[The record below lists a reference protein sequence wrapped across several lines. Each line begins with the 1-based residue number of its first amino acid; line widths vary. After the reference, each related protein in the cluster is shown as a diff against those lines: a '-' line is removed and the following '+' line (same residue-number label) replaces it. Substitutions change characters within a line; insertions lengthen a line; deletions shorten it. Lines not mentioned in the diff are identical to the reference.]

1 MVSPFFIYL
10 CIYFE
15 VLIPKDTIQ
24 TIIETARIE
33 EVVGEFV
40 HLRKRGVN
48 YVGLCPFHNEK
59 TPSFTVSPAKG
70 IYKCFGCGKAG
81 NSVNFIMEHEHY
93 TYPEA
98 LKFLAKKYNIEV
110 EEEQQTP
117 EQIQQLNERES
128 LYAVTEF
135 ARKFFT
141 EQLLNTD
148 EGKAIGLSYFK
159 ERDFTDKTI
168 DEFQL
173 GYSPDRWDAFTKAA
187 KENGYEK
194 QFLVKTGL
202 TIDKDGKHFD
212 RFRAR
217 VIFPIHNL
225 TGRVIGF
232 GGRILKKDDK
242 KAKYVNSPESEI
254 YNKSK
259 VLYGIYFAKNEIIK
273 KDNCF
278 LVEGYTDVISLFQAG
293 IKNVVASSGTSL
305 TTGQIRL
312 IKRYTP
318 NITILYDGD
327 AAGLKASFRGIDMI
341 LEQGMNVKVVLFPE
355 GEDPDSYARTHRSVE
370 VEDYITSQAKD
381 FIRFKTSV
389 LLEETQ
395 NDPVKKAGLI
405 KEIVQTISLIPDGI
419 TRSLYVKECSALLD
433 MTEQT
438 LMNELNKRLRENFKK
453 KSRSTPPETMT
464 PEVQEYQQEK
474 QTEFDVYETE
484 YQERD
489 IIRILLNYGQQEIIF
504 EETDENGH
512 PVEIAVEVAKFIVN
526 DIRRDSLEFKDPAFK
541 KIFDEYVQH
550 IERDEIPDENH
561 FKNHEDPEIS
571 TLAVNML
578 LSPYELSENWQK
590 LAKIEVVTESGKLK
604 KAVVNSVLSFKA
616 KMIEKLIFDNQE
628 KLKETENDED
638 IVILLKEQ
646 QKLKN
651 ISRLINK
658 ELGRI
663 VTK

>member
-1 MVSPFFIYL
+1 M
-10 CIYFE
+10 
-15 VLIPKDTIQ
+15 IPKDTIQ
-24 TIIETARIE
+24 TIIETARVE

-48 YVGLCPFHNEK
+48 YIGLCPFHNEK

-81 NSVNFIMEHEHY
+81 NSVNFVMEHEHY
-93 TYPEA
+93 SYPEA
-98 LKFLAKKYNIEV
+98 LKFIAKKYNIEI
-110 EEEQQTP
+110 EEEEQTP
-117 EQIQQLNERES
+117 EQIQQLNEKES
-128 LYAVTEF
+128 LYAVNEF

-141 EQLLNTD
+141 EQLINTE
-148 EGKAIGLSYFK
+148 EGKSIGLTYYK
-159 ERDFTDKTI
+159 ERDFTEKTI
-168 DEFQL
+168 EEFQL
-173 GYSPDRWDAFTKAA
+173 GYSPDRWDAFTKEA
-187 KENGYEK
+187 KENGYQAE
-194 QFLVKTGL
+194 FLIKTGL
-202 TIDKDGKHFD
+202 TINKDGKHYD

-217 VIFPIHNL
+217 IIFPIHNL
-225 TGRVIGF
+225 SGRVIGF

-242 KAKYVNSPESEI
+242 KPKYVNSPESDI

-259 VLYGIYFAKNEIIK
+259 ALYGIYFAKSEIIK

-278 LVEGYTDVISLFQAG
+278 LVEGYTDVISLYQTG

-305 TTGQIRL
+305 TTDQIRL

-355 GEDPDSYARTHRSVE
+355 GEDPDSYARSHRTSE
-370 VEDYITSQAKD
+370 VEDYVTSQAKD

-419 TRSLYVKECSALLD
+419 TRSLYVKECSSLLE
-433 MTEQT
+433 MAEQT
-438 LMNELNKRLRENFKK
+438 LMNELNKRLREKFKK
-453 KSRSTPPETMT
+453 KSQFSPPEM
-464 PEVQEYQQEK
+464 EQENLQEFHAEK
-474 QTEFDVYETE
+474 QIEIDINDTE

-489 IIRILLNYGQQEIIF
+489 IVRILLNYGQQEIAF
-504 EETDENGH
+504 KDEDENGH
-512 PVEIAVEVAKFIVN
+512 PIEVPVEVAKFIIN
-526 DIRRDSLEFKDPAFK
+526 DIRRDSLSFKNPVFQ
-541 KIFDEYVQH
+541 KIFDEYVEY
-550 IERDEIPDENH
+550 IDRDEIPDENH
-561 FKNHEDPEIS
+561 FKNHEDTEIS
-571 TLAVNML
+571 TLSVNML

-590 LAKIEVVTESGKLK
+590 IVKIEVVTEVQQLK

-616 KMIEKLIFDNQE
+616 KMIEELIFENQQ
-628 KLKETENDED
+628 KLKKTESEED
-638 IVILLKEQ
+638 VMLLLKEQ
-646 QKLKN
+646 QDLKQ
-651 ISRLINK
+651 IGRIINK
-658 ELGRI
+658 ELGRV